1 MTLLV
6 IGDVVT
12 DVLAVHKRPI
22 AAGTDTA
29 ADIVIRPGGSAANTA
44 AWAAFRGA
52 GVRLLARVGTDTGE
66 WHRRQLEATGVRPHL
81 RVDPDRPTAVIVVMV
96 DAAGER
102 TMLTHRGAGGHLGP
116 ADWDDALLDG
126 TGHVHVSGYTLFSP
140 SGRDLAELAIARARR
155 RGVPVSVDPA
165 STGFLADF
173 GVERFVAATA
183 GCVIMPNSDEAA
195 LLTRTPLT
203 RADGA
208 QAAAA
213 ELSRAYDLAV
223 VKLGGAGAVAAR
235 GGRVTVR
242 VAATPAPAL
251 DSTGAGDA
259 FAGGFLAA
267 RLAGADD
274 RTAVAAGCRTGAQ
287 AVGQVGGRPP
297 AAAPAV
303 PSPPLVT
310 LGPGRNRSRR

>member
-6 IGDVVT
+6 VGDVVT

-44 AWAAFRGA
+44 AWAASRGA
-52 GVRLLARVGTDTGE
+52 DVRLLARVGADTGE
-66 WHRRQLEATGVRPHL
+66 WHHRQLAAAGVRAHL
-81 RVDPDRPTAVIVVMV
+81 RVDPNRPTAVIVVMV
-96 DAAGER
+96 DARGER
-102 TMLTHRGAGGHLGP
+102 TMLTHRGAGEHLGP

-126 TGHVHVSGYTLFSP
+126 TDHVHVSGYTLFSP
-140 SGRDLAELAIARARR
+140 SGRDLVEVAIARARR

-165 STGFLADF
+165 STGFLAEF

-183 GCVIMPNSDEAA
+183 GCVIMPNRDEAA
-195 LLTRTPLT
+195 LLAGTPAA
-203 RADGA
+203 R
-208 QAAAA
+208 AAAA

-223 VKLGGAGAVAAR
+223 VKLGAAGAVAAR

-242 VAATPAPAL
+242 VPATPAPAL

-274 RTAVAAGCRTGAQ
+274 HAAVTAGCRAGAA
-287 AVGQVGGRPP
+287 AVGHVGGRPP
-297 AAAPAV
+297 AGTPAV

-310 LGPGRNRSRR
+310 SEPG